1 VVHLPGTQPD
11 GLGAHAPFDFN
22 KVLRKT
28 KSMNEAELFFN
39 WDSYMAECN
48 SLALT
53 YVRDLSTTLAVG
65 SDRPDF
71 VELTR
76 YGENG
81 DVFARPIQNR
91 NSACVDV
98 TWSKNNKTARI
109 NLSKLLMLQ
118 RVAMQR
124 RTRARIAVIREDV
137 PGVGPALILR
147 LSEMK
152 VDAIKE
158 GKKRNNTKKAQPTA
172 PPTSEVAKPEA
183 T

>member
-1 VVHLPGTQPD
+1 VAHLPGKQPD
-11 GLGAHAPFDFN
+11 NLGAQAPFDFD

-28 KSMNEAELFFN
+28 KSMKEAELIFK
-39 WDSYMAECN
+39 WDTYMADCS

-53 YVRDLSTTLAVG
+53 YVRDLATALAVG

-81 DVFARPIQNR
+81 DVIARPIQNR
-91 NSACVDV
+91 NSSCVDV
-98 TWSKNNKTARI
+98 TWSKNNKKARI
-109 NLSKLLMLQ
+109 DLSKLHMLQ
-118 RVAMQR
+118 RVAIQR

-137 PGVGPALILR
+137 PGVGPVLIFR
-147 LSEMK
+147 LSEIK

-158 GKKRNNTKKAQPTA
+158 GKKRNTTKKAEPAVQ
-172 PPTSEVAKPEA
+172 PTSEVAKPEA